1 MARSKPGPMAPSR
14 RNVRPPRPLPASKR
28 VQLLQELGLW
38 LTDGGSVS
46 FAGLDRFRTALR
58 LSEEAFA
65 GVLDVSPA
73 TYQVWRRKGAVP
85 SRNRLKMDEGV
96 RRYWEVCEG
105 LVEGLETGERRPSAG
120 VAAPTTGR
128 RHWRRAGPVLR
139 TLTPS
144 QTTPRGA
151 SFEEHPA
158 LYIATPGERQA
169 NRGERLASR
178 AERGEPQARLP
189 EPRLGEPVDC
199 QHDWT
204 ASSDPDG
211 PCPLCRPEGLARW
224 RHAWYYAHRLC
235 GARECCARLHSA
247 CPYLQEHQ

>member
-1 MARSKPGPMAPSR
+1 MARSNSK
-14 RNVRPPRPLPASKR
+14 RNVRPPRPLSSTQR
-28 VQLLQELGLW
+28 SRILRELGEW
-38 LTDGGSVS
+38 LHSSWVS
-46 FAGLDRFRTALR
+46 FTALDRFRTALR

-73 TYQVWRRKGAVP
+73 TYQAWRRKGAVP

-105 LVEGLETGERRPSAG
+105 LTDDGLTGERTAFSG
-120 VAAPTTGR
+120 VAAPT
-128 RHWRRAGPVLR
+128 AGPALR

-144 QTTPRGA
+144 QTTPRGT

-158 LYIATPGERQA
+158 LHVALPADRQA
-169 NRGERLASR
+169 AREGLASACG
-178 AERGEPQARLP
+178 AELVPAP
-189 EPRLGEPVDC
+189 TDC
-199 QHDWT
+199 QHDWA
-204 ASSDPDG
+204 ASSDPNG